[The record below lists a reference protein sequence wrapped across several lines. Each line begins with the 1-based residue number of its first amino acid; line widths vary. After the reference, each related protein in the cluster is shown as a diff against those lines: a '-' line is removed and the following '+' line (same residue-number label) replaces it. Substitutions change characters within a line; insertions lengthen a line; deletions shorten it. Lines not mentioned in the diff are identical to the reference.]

1 MTAPSHTIRLF
12 YYPSYVSLFPHI
24 LLEELGLAHELV
36 FVDRYAD
43 AHKREAYLAMNP
55 NGLIPVLVDGDLVLH
70 ESAAIAL
77 HLVDTHPAAGLA
89 PAPGTPERARFYQW
103 LLWLA
108 TGLHPALSMALH
120 PGKWAGTEETQAE
133 LRARAEAKAAA
144 LFDIADRELAR
155 HGGPWL
161 LGEAYSAVDA
171 YALVLCRWSRR
182 MARPGASWPCFGA
195 YARRVL
201 ERPAVERALR
211 AEYLEQPW
219 I

>member
-1 MTAPSHTIRLF
+1 MIRLY

-24 LLEELGLAHELV
+24 LLQELGLAYELV
-36 FVDRYAD
+36 LVDRYAD
-43 AHKREAYLAMNP
+43 AHKREAYLATNP

-77 HLVDTHPAAGLA
+77 HLVDAHPAGGSA
-89 PAPGTPERARFYQW
+89 PACGTPERARFYQW
-103 LLWLA
+103 LMWLA
-108 TGLHPALSMALH
+108 TGLHPARSMVFH
-120 PGKWAGTEETQAE
+120 PGKWAGTDETQAE
-133 LRARAEAKAAA
+133 LRVRAETGVAA
-144 LFDIADRELAR
+144 LFDLADRELAR
-155 HGGPWL
+155 HGRPWL
-161 LGEAYSAVDA
+161 LGDAYSAVDA

-182 MARPGASWPCFGA
+182 MARPGANWPCFGP

-211 AEYLEQPW
+211 AEHLEPPW